1 MPKPSELDLDI
12 LALDPR
18 SSSAK
23 ISSFYKFPKKYLE
36 RLLLIVLERRLII
49 RSPPF

>member
-18 SSSAK
+18 LSSKK
-23 ISSFYKFPKKYLE
+23 ICAFDKFLKKYLE

-49 RSPPF
+49 RFPPF

>member
-18 SSSAK
+18 SSDTK
-23 ISSFYKFPKKYLE
+23 ISTFIEISKNDVKNSYFFKIYA
-36 RLLLIVLERRLII
+36 VLKQTAR
-49 RSPPF
+49 

>member
-18 SSSAK
+18 SSDAK
-23 ISSFYKFPKKYLE
+23 VNRFIEISKKDISNAYFY
-36 RLLLIVLERRLII
+36 
-49 RSPPF
+49 

>member
-18 SSSAK
+18 SSDAK
-23 ISSFYKFPKKYLE
+23 IHVFFEFQIKNEVVKIFVISSVF
-36 RLLLIVLERRLII
+36 
-49 RSPPF
+49 